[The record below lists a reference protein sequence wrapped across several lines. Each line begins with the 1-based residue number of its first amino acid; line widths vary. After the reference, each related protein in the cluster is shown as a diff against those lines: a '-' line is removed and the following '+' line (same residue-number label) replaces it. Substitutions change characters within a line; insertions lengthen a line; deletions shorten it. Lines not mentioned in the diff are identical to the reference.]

1 MIRFA
6 IIFVSILAGLG
17 AGGLG
22 YIASQQ
28 EPVQAAVIS
37 YETPK
42 VDVLAPRNDLLRGT
56 ELDEGAFMW
65 APWPEDQVRPG
76 MVLKSDRPE
85 AMSEFSGR
93 HLRSNVY
100 AQEPLREQHLSDGEG
115 GYLALALQPGK
126 RAIGV
131 SVGATKTAGGFI
143 MPNDRV
149 DVLLTVVR
157 DLDGDGSASGAT
169 RTILTNVRILAIGGT
184 TMDKRKAK
192 PKKKQDDDTGAKKP
206 PVLVGKTATL
216 EVSAKQAEVLLAA
229 SAPGSLSLALR
240 AAEDFGLS
248 GVGDLAMIESSAP
261 LAPSPVPAPSV
272 AANASPQVSKREVT
286 IISGGSARIFTSA
299 SPQEEKTDD

>member
-1 MIRFA
+1 MIRFVIITIA
-6 IIFVSILAGLG
+6 ILSGLG

-28 EPVQAAVIS
+28 EPVQAAVVTF
-37 YETPK
+37 ETPK
-42 VDVLAPRNDLLRGT
+42 VDVLAPRVDLLRGT
-56 ELDEGAFMW
+56 ELSENAFMW
-65 APWPEDQVRPG
+65 AAWPEDQVRPG
-76 MVLKSDRPE
+76 MVLREDRPE

-131 SVGATKTAGGFI
+131 SVSATKTAGGFI

-184 TMDKRKAK
+184 TMDKPKAK
-192 PKKKQDDDTGAKKP
+192 PPKKDEDAGAKKP

-229 SAPGSLSLALR
+229 SASGSLSLALR

-248 GVGDLAMIESSAP
+248 GVGDLAMIEGTAP
-261 LAPSPVPAPSV
+261 LDQRPVTSPSPVT
-272 AANASPQVSKREVT
+272 NASSQASKREVT
-286 IISGGSARIFTSA
+286 IISGGSARIFTSGR
-299 SPQEEKTDD
+299 PREENSDD